1 MENKSN
7 EATPQ
12 RPEGDRMLD
21 ASLVTMD
28 LNKLIEQVRTETTWK
43 DSDRNSI
50 TIFKSSTMRIVL
62 LGLHEGAALK
72 THTANGIISVQ
83 VLEGHLQFTA
93 NGQTIDRQKG
103 EMLALQKQVPHSV
116 LAIQETFFLLT
127 LAMSEPA

>member
-1 MENKSN
+1 MLFRS
-7 EATPQ
+7 

-83 VLEGHLQFTA
+83 VLEGYLKFTA

-116 LAIQETFFLLT
+116 LAIKETFFLLT